1 MWTEVYE
8 LAELLKSGESKWEDL
23 DLDDVDVRL
32 KVSFFLVFFLPFSSS
47 SSSHSLLTLFFF
59 SLSSHSLLLLTLFS
73 LSSHSLLL
81 LLLLFLLLLP
91 QNNKNNSGSASSTAG
106 SAPRASS

>member
-8 LAELLKSGESKWEDL
+8 LAELLKSGKSTWEDL

-32 KVSFFLVFFLPFSSS
+32 KVCEREREREESFFFLSFFSTFCFLKL
-47 SSSHSLLTLFFF
+47 SLTSF
-59 SLSSHSLLLLTLFS
+59 SLSSFPLLLRFS
-73 LSSHSLLL
+73 STATPLHS
-81 LLLLFLLLLP
+81 
-91 QNNKNNSGSASSTAG
+91 SGSASSTAG

>member
-8 LAELLKSGESKWEDL
+8 LAELLKSGKSTWEDL

-32 KVSFFLVFFLPFSSS
+32 KVCERERERREFFFFEFFFDRLL
-47 SSSHSLLTLFFF
+47 SLTSF
-59 SLSSHSLLLLTLFS
+59 SLSSFPLLLRFS
-73 LSSHSLLL
+73 STATPLHS
-81 LLLLFLLLLP
+81 
-91 QNNKNNSGSASSTAG
+91 SGSASSTAG